1 MNVLRKA
8 NLQDYVAAGYRGKK
22 FKNGYGTIKEKKT
35 SMIDEKK
42 IYLRRYCR
50 T

>member
-22 FKNGYGTIKEKKT
+22 FKNGHNSQMFELCGHTLYF
-35 SMIDEKK
+35 
-42 IYLRRYCR
+42 
-50 T
+50 